1 MATVVVAGA
10 TGIVGV
16 ADGVVDAAITAG
28 IGAEVTEA
36 VAVVEAV
43 DVEILL
49 PPPPPLLLLTEAR
62 GC

>member
-28 IGAEVTEA
+28 VVAEVAEA

-43 DVEILL
+43 EVEILL
-49 PPPPPLLLLTEAR
+49 PPPLLLLTEVWW
-62 GC
+62 